1 MKKYKIAFKALSVLL
16 LIMGSELQAQNIKI
30 QSDQAGFS
38 SDTIAKML
46 LDLPQ
51 YRIYYEYLHVQNPKA
66 KPLMGRKG
74 ITLLLLGK
82 ERYNMHKDYTIFR
95 SDSILDVGAKQN
107 WPSGK
112 ALNMGLSM
120 NREAISRDVVLTD
133 RKQREFIM
141 EVSVPL
147 VARYTYKESAKDLK
161 WQLVPGDSVVSGY
174 KCKKATTTY
183 RGRSYVAWYTEE
195 IDMPYGPYKFI
206 GLPGLVMK
214 VGDTQR
220 HHTFTFVGMTK
231 ATLTD
236 LIYSNPRAF
245 GGKREWIRKGIWN
258 FHNEPAKA
266 LEGDGRSQLTPEEKK
281 DLKKTPYNPIELE

>member
-1 MKKYKIAFKALSVLL
+1 MAHHLKIVLL
-16 LIMGSELQAQNIKI
+16 LLLFSGARLHAQNIRVE
-30 QSDQAGFS
+30 SDQDGFK
-38 SDTIAKML
+38 SDTISKTL
-46 LDLPQ
+46 LDSPQ
-51 YRIYYEYLHVQNPKA
+51 YRIYYEYLHVQKPEA
-66 KPLMGRKG
+66 KPMMGRKG
-74 ITLLLLGK
+74 ITLLLVGK
-82 ERYNMHKDYTIFR
+82 ERYNMHKDYAIFR
-95 SDSILDVGAKQN
+95 SDSILDAGVKQN

-112 ALNMGLSM
+112 ALNMSLGM
-120 NREAISRDVVLTD
+120 VREAISRDVVLTD

-147 VARYTYKESAKDLK
+147 VARYTYKEPATDLK
-161 WQLVPGDSVVSGY
+161 WQLVPGDTVMSGY
-174 KCKKATTTY
+174 KCKRATLSY
-183 RGRSYVAWYTEE
+183 RGRSFVAWYTED
-195 IDMPYGPYKFI
+195 IPIPYGPYKFI

-231 ATLTD
+231 ARPTD